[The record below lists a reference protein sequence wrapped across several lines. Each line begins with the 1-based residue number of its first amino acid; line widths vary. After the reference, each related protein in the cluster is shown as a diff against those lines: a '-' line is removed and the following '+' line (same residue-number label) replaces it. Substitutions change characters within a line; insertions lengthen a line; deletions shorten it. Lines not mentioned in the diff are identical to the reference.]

1 MEIVNFKKFKWFT
14 LIGSLINVG
23 MMIFFI
29 VTLGKSISIMKSLS
43 YPAREEFQ
51 RAGGLYIIYGVLTNI
66 SAISIVMSLLALS
79 ASLRDD
85 ITYKRYLWAHL
96 TYSLTSIIS
105 PLTAVLL
112 SNSEKYGD
120 VIGGLSFSLISILVL
135 FIPIGLAVVLPLIDI
150 IFVNNRQKNNPFYNH
165 KIRQEGNFYAVNNK
179 ADEEVV
185 DDDLSQLSYFEIYEK
200 RKSEID
206 ALNQEYDSGKITL
219 NEYNARRKEI
229 YKKYDKYS

>member
-14 LIGSLINVG
+14 LLGSLINVG

-29 VTLGKSISIMKSLS
+29 VTLGKSISIMESLS
-43 YPAREEFQ
+43 YPVGEQFERAR
-51 RAGGLYIIYGVLTNI
+51 GLYIIYGVLTNI
-66 SAISIVMSLLALS
+66 CAISIVMSLLAIS

-96 TYSLTSIIS
+96 SYSLTSIIS
-105 PLTAVLL
+105 PLTAILL
-112 SNSEKYGD
+112 SNSEKYGE
-120 VIGGLSFSLISILVL
+120 VTGGLSFNLISILVL
-135 FIPIGLAVVLPLIDI
+135 FIPIALAVLLPIIDI
-150 IFVNNRQKNNPFYNH
+150 VFINNRQKNNPFFNH
-165 KIRQEGNFYAVNNK
+165 KIRQDGNFYAVNNK
-179 ADEEVV
+179 TEEEA

-200 RKSEID
+200 RKGEID

-229 YKKYDKYS
+229 YKKYDKYN